1 MAVFLP
7 PKLGV
12 GRSSPACPATL
23 ECWHAPALHEQI
35 ALPHF
40 LILATLASN
49 SS

>member
-1 MAVFLP
+1 MIQRQ
-7 PKLGV
+7 GV
-12 GRSSPACPATL
+12 QKFVVIAG
-23 ECWHAPALHEQI
+23 HASDGSMGFVAIDHEQI

>member
-1 MAVFLP
+1 MPEVVRRANTA
-7 PKLGV
+7 K
-12 GRSSPACPATL
+12 SKS
-23 ECWHAPALHEQI
+23 ALVPWRVVNHEQI